1 MPRPRI
7 DLEPYKE
14 EILDLISQKT
24 THTDIRTILEERYNI
39 VISRSTLKRSL
50 GCWKPPIR
58 HDLTLTPRVEIQDQV
73 EALISQYNTS
83 EILQILAADGRPL
96 SERTIR
102 RIRADLNIKLRLSPD
117 QRQQQFDDL
126 QAILI
131 CENIIGE
138 VEDFGYRTLYRHL
151 RSMGLFYIE

>member
-14 EILDLISQKT
+14 EILDLISQNT
-24 THTDIRTILEERYNI
+24 TYADIRAILEERYNI
-39 VISRSTLKRSL
+39 VISRSTLQRSL
-50 GCWKPPIR
+50 SYWKPPIR
-58 HDLTLTPRVEIQDQV
+58 HDLTLTPRVEIQDRV
-73 EALISQYNTS
+73 EALVSRFNTS
-83 EILQILAADGRPL
+83 EILRILAADGRPS

-102 RIRADLNIKLRLSPD
+102 RIRADLNIKLRLSPN

-131 CENIIGE
+131 CENIISE
-138 VEDFGYRTLYRHL
+138 VEDFGYRTLYRHI
-151 RSMGLFYIE
+151 RSIGLFYTE